1 MKAMLR
7 NTSLIIFSSVILYAC
22 NTDKPKNNTQAMAD
36 QMTTTPSDGKYAKG
50 DKVPNETVCMVN
62 DAYMGKKQ
70 IEVPH
75 DGKTYYGCCEMCVER
90 IPKDKSVREAT
101 DPFSGEK
108 IDKANAYIVMVGD
121 NGEVAYFKNE
131 ENYKKFVAKNS

>member
-1 MKAMLR
+1 
-7 NTSLIIFSSVILYAC
+7 
-22 NTDKPKNNTQAMAD
+22 
-36 QMTTTPSDGKYAKG
+36 
-50 DKVPNETVCMVN
+50 MVN

-75 DGKTYYGCCEMCVER
+75 DGKTYYGCCKMCVER

-108 IDKANAYIVMVGD
+108 
-121 NGEVAYFKNE
+121 
-131 ENYKKFVAKNS
+131 

>member
-1 MKAMLR
+1 MKTTLR

-22 NTDKPKNNTQAMAD
+22 NTDKPKNETQTQTMAD
-36 QMTTTPSDGKYAKG
+36 QMKATSSDGKYAKG

-75 DGKTYYGCCEMCVER
+75 DGKTYYGCW
-90 IPKDKSVREAT
+90 
-101 DPFSGEK
+101 
-108 IDKANAYIVMVGD
+108 
-121 NGEVAYFKNE
+121 
-131 ENYKKFVAKNS
+131 